1 MARIHSNNNDLE
13 DAPKVKVT
21 KENFKDALKI
31 FEYIRPHKWSFIGGM
46 FLLFVSS
53 MVFMIFPYLIGLMVD
68 IAQGKSD
75 YNFSL
80 EQIGFVLVAVLFIQG
95 FVSYTRVI
103 LFANVSEKGIADI
116 RKSLYQRMISLPI
129 TFFEENKM
137 GDLISRLTS
146 DVEKLYSTF
155 SITLAEFFRQ
165 IIILFVGILFLA
177 ITTPRLSLIM
187 LLTIPV
193 VVVCAIFFGRYI
205 RKLSKERQKKLAA
218 SNSILGE
225 SIQSIQVVKAFA
237 NELFE
242 TKRYGKSIGDVVT
255 IAMKYARGRAAFSV
269 FIVTIL
275 FGALF
280 FIIWQGAMMVQDG
293 TLTAGKLVSFVTYT
307 FIIGGSI
314 ASLGN
319 FYPEILGAIG
329 ATERIRE
336 ILNTEG
342 EIDLEKKPHLN
353 PLNIKGNIQFEN
365 VHFRYPT
372 RQDMPILKGINL
384 NIKTGQKIA
393 LVGPSGAGKSTI
405 IQLLLQFYGI
415 EKGDIKV
422 DGKSIYDYDLRDLR
436 NNMSLVPQEVILF
449 GGTIRENIL
458 YGKEDATEEEV
469 IQAAKQAN
477 CWEYIES
484 FPDGLDTLIG
494 ERGTK
499 LSGGQ
504 RQRLAIARAILKN
517 PAILLLDEATS
528 SLDAES
534 ERVVQEALN
543 TLMEGRT
550 SIIIAHRLATIRE
563 VDCIYVLDGGKIVE
577 KGTHEELSLQEDGL
591 YSGLAK
597 LQFEMA

>member
-1 MARIHSNNNDLE
+1 MARRHQHNELE
-13 DAPKVKVT
+13 EVPKPKVSRET
-21 KENFKDALKI
+21 FKEALQI
-31 FEYIRPHKWSFIGGM
+31 FEFIRPHKWSFIGGM
-46 FLLFVSS
+46 FLLFISS
-53 MVFMIFPYLIGLMVD
+53 LVFMIFPTLIGMMVD
-68 IAQGKSD
+68 TAQGKSE
-75 YNFSL
+75 YNLTL
-80 EQIGFVLVAVLFIQG
+80 EQIGLIMIAVLFAQG
-95 FVSYTRVI
+95 FVSYFRVI

-129 TFFEENKM
+129 PFFEENKM

-187 LLTIPV
+187 LLTVPV
-193 VVVCAIFFGRYI
+193 VVICAIFFGRYI
-205 RKLSKERQKKLAA
+205 RKLSRQRQKKLAV

-225 SIQSIQVVKAFA
+225 SLQAIQVVKAFA
-237 NELFE
+237 NEMFE
-242 TKRYGKSIGDVVT
+242 SKRYGKSIGDVVI

-293 TLTAGKLVSFVTYT
+293 TISAGRLVSFVTYT

-336 ILNTEG
+336 ILATDTEV
-342 EIDLEKKPHLN
+342 DLTNKPELN
-353 PLNIKGNIQFEN
+353 DLAIKGNIQFED

-372 RQDMPILKGINL
+372 RQDIPVLKGINL
-384 NIKTGQKIA
+384 DIKTGEKIA

-415 EKGDIKV
+415 DKGDIRV
-422 DGKSIYDYDLRDLR
+422 DGKSIYDMDLRDTR
-436 NNMSLVPQEVILF
+436 NIMALVPQEVILF

-458 YGKEDATEEEV
+458 YGKEEATEQEV
-469 IQAAKQAN
+469 ILAAQQSN
-477 CWEYIES
+477 CWEYIQT
-484 FPDGLDTLIG
+484 FPEGLDTLVG
-494 ERGTK
+494 ERGVK

-534 ERVVQEALN
+534 EKVVQDALN

-577 KGTHEELSLQEDGL
+577 KGTHEELSLKEDGL

>member
-1 MARIHSNNNDLE
+1 MRRRHNDDLE
-13 DAPKVKVT
+13 EAPKVKVNR
-21 KENFKDALKI
+21 ENFREALQI
-31 FEYIRPHKWSFIGGM
+31 FEFIRPYKWSFIIGM
-46 FLLFVSS
+46 FLLFLSS
-53 MVFMIFPYLIGLMVD
+53 MVFMLFPHLIGIMVD
-68 IAQGKSD
+68 TAQGQSEYD
-75 YNFSL
+75 LSL
-80 EQIGFVLVAVLFIQG
+80 TQIGFVLAAVLFAQG

-103 LFANVSEKGIADI
+103 LFANVSERGIADI
-116 RKSLYQRMISLPI
+116 RSALYQKMISLPI
-129 TFFEENKM
+129 TFFEDNKM

-165 IIILFVGILFLA
+165 IIILFVGIMFLA

-187 LLTIPV
+187 LLTVPIV
-193 VVVCAIFFGRYI
+193 MVCAIFFGRYI
-205 RKLSKERQKKLAA
+205 RKLSKKRQKQLAE

-225 SIQSIQVVKAFA
+225 SLQAIQVVKAYA
-237 NELFE
+237 NEIFE
-242 TKRYGKSIGDVVT
+242 TKRYGKSIDSVVV
-255 IAMKYARGRAAFSV
+255 IALKYAQGRAAFSV

-280 FIIWQGAMMVQDG
+280 FIIFQGAMMVQNG
-293 TLTAGKLVSFVTYT
+293 TISAGKLVSFVTYT
-307 FIIGGSI
+307 FIIGASI

-319 FYPEILGAIG
+319 FYPEIIGAIG
-329 ATERIRE
+329 ATERVRE

-342 EIDLEKKPHLN
+342 EVDLIKKPHLN
-353 PLNIKGNIQFEN
+353 PLNVQGNISFEE

-372 RQDMPILKGINL
+372 RQDLPVLKGINL
-384 NIKTGQKIA
+384 DIKSGQKIA

-422 DGKSIYDYDLRDLR
+422 DGQSIYDIDLRDLR
-436 NNMSLVPQEVILF
+436 NNMALVPQEVILF
-449 GGTIRENIL
+449 GGSIKENIL
-458 YGKEDATEEEV
+458 YGKEDATDEEV
-469 IQAAKQAN
+469 ITAAKQAN
-477 CWEYIES
+477 CWEYIQN
-484 FPDGLDTLIG
+484 FPEGLDTLIG
-494 ERGTK
+494 ERGVK

-534 ERVVQEALN
+534 ERVVQDALN

-577 KGTHEELSLQEDGL
+577 KGTHDELSLHNNGL
-591 YSGLAK
+591 YSSLAK

>member
-1 MARIHSNNNDLE
+1 MARRHQHNDLE
-13 DAPKVKVT
+13 EVPKPKVSRET
-21 KENFKDALKI
+21 FKEALQI
-31 FEYIRPHKWSFIGGM
+31 FEFIRPHKWSFIGGM
-46 FLLFVSS
+46 FLLFISS
-53 MVFMIFPYLIGLMVD
+53 LVFMIFPTLIGMMVD
-68 IAQGKSD
+68 TAQGKSE
-75 YNFSL
+75 YNLTL
-80 EQIGFVLVAVLFIQG
+80 EQIGLIMIAVLFAQG
-95 FVSYTRVI
+95 FVSYFRVI

-129 TFFEENKM
+129 PFFEENKM

-187 LLTIPV
+187 LLTVPV
-193 VVVCAIFFGRYI
+193 VVICAIFFGRYI
-205 RKLSKERQKKLAA
+205 RKLSRQRQKKLAV

-225 SIQSIQVVKAFA
+225 SLQAIQVVKAFA
-237 NELFE
+237 NEMFE
-242 TKRYGKSIGDVVT
+242 SKRYGKSIGDVVI

-293 TLTAGKLVSFVTYT
+293 TISAGRLVSFVTYT

-336 ILNTEG
+336 ILATDTEV
-342 EIDLEKKPHLN
+342 DLTNKPELN
-353 PLNIKGNIQFEN
+353 DLAIKGNIQFED

-372 RQDMPILKGINL
+372 RQDIPVLKGINL
-384 NIKTGQKIA
+384 DIKTGEKIA

-415 EKGDIKV
+415 DKGDIRV
-422 DGKSIYDYDLRDLR
+422 DGKSIYDMDLRDTR
-436 NNMSLVPQEVILF
+436 NIMALVPQEVILF

-458 YGKEDATEEEV
+458 YGKEEATEQEV
-469 IQAAKQAN
+469 ILAAQQSN
-477 CWEYIES
+477 CWEYIQT
-484 FPDGLDTLIG
+484 FPEGLDTLVG
-494 ERGTK
+494 ERGVK

-534 ERVVQEALN
+534 EKVVQDALN

-577 KGTHEELSLQEDGL
+577 KGTHEELSLKEDGL

>member
-1 MARIHSNNNDLE
+1 MARRHQSNNIE
-13 DAPKVKVT
+13 EAPKVKLT
-21 KENFKDALKI
+21 RENFREALQV
-31 FEYIRPHKWSFIGGM
+31 FEFIRPYKWSFIGGM
-46 FLLFVSS
+46 FLLFISS
-53 MVFMIFPYLIGLMVD
+53 LVFMIFPMLIGVMVD
-68 IAQGKSD
+68 TAQGKSD
-75 YNFSL
+75 YNLTL
-80 EQIGFVLVAVLFIQG
+80 EQLGLIMIAVLFAQG

-129 TFFEENKM
+129 PFFEENKM

-165 IIILFVGILFLA
+165 IIILFVGIMFLA

-187 LLTIPV
+187 LLTVPV

-205 RKLSKERQKKLAA
+205 RKLSRQRQKKLAV

-225 SIQSIQVVKAFA
+225 SLQAIQVVKAFA
-237 NELFE
+237 NEVFE
-242 TKRYGKSIGDVVT
+242 TKRYGNSIGEVVT

-280 FIIWQGAMMVQDG
+280 FIIWQGALMVQEG
-293 TLTAGKLVSFVTYT
+293 TITAGSLVSFVTYT

-329 ATERIRE
+329 ATERVRE
-336 ILNTEG
+336 ILATDTEV
-342 EIDLEKKPHLN
+342 DLVNKPELN
-353 PLNIKGNIQFEN
+353 DLAIKGNIQFES

-372 RQDMPILKGINL
+372 RQDMPVLKGINM
-384 NIKTGQKIA
+384 NIKAGEKVA

-415 EKGDIKV
+415 EKGDIKI
-422 DGKSIYDYDLRDLR
+422 DGTSIYDLDLRDLR
-436 NNMSLVPQEVILF
+436 NNMALVPQEVILF

-469 IQAAKQAN
+469 IIAAKQSN
-477 CWEYIES
+477 CWEYIQS
-484 FPDGLDTLIG
+484 FPEGLETLVG
-494 ERGTK
+494 ERGVK

-534 ERVVQEALN
+534 EKVVQDALN

-577 KGTHEELSLQEDGL
+577 KGTHDELSLKENGL

>member
-1 MARIHSNNNDLE
+1 MRRRHNDDLE
-13 DAPKVKVT
+13 EAPKVKVNR
-21 KENFKDALKI
+21 ENFREALQI
-31 FEYIRPHKWSFIGGM
+31 FEFIRPYKWSFIIGM
-46 FLLFVSS
+46 FLLFLSS
-53 MVFMIFPYLIGLMVD
+53 MVFMLFPHLIGIMVD
-68 IAQGKSD
+68 TAQGQSEYD
-75 YNFSL
+75 LSL
-80 EQIGFVLVAVLFIQG
+80 TQIGFVLAAVLFAQG

-103 LFANVSEKGIADI
+103 LFANVSERGIADI
-116 RKSLYQRMISLPI
+116 RSALYQKMISLPI
-129 TFFEENKM
+129 TFFEDNKM

-165 IIILFVGILFLA
+165 IIILFVGIMFLA

-187 LLTIPV
+187 LLTVPIV
-193 VVVCAIFFGRYI
+193 MVCAIFFGRYI
-205 RKLSKERQKKLAA
+205 RKLSKKRQKQLAE

-225 SIQSIQVVKAFA
+225 SLQAIQVVKAYA
-237 NELFE
+237 NEIFE
-242 TKRYGKSIGDVVT
+242 TKRYGKSIDSVVV
-255 IAMKYARGRAAFSV
+255 IALKYARGRAAFSV

-280 FIIWQGAMMVQDG
+280 FIIFQGAMMVQNG
-293 TLTAGKLVSFVTYT
+293 TISAGKLVSFVTYT
-307 FIIGGSI
+307 FIIGASI

-319 FYPEILGAIG
+319 FYPEIIGAIG
-329 ATERIRE
+329 ATERVRE

-342 EIDLEKKPHLN
+342 EVDLVKKPHLN
-353 PLNIKGNIQFEN
+353 PLNVQGNITFED

-372 RQDMPILKGINL
+372 RQDLPVLKGINL
-384 NIKTGQKIA
+384 DIKSGQKVA

-422 DGKSIYDYDLRDLR
+422 DGQSIYDIDLRDLR
-436 NNMSLVPQEVILF
+436 NNMALVPQEVILF
-449 GGTIRENIL
+449 GGSIKENIL
-458 YGKEDATEEEV
+458 YGKEDATDEEV
-469 IQAAKQAN
+469 IVAAKQAN
-477 CWEYIES
+477 CWEYIQN
-484 FPDGLDTLIG
+484 FPEGLDTLIG
-494 ERGTK
+494 ERGVK

-534 ERVVQEALN
+534 ERVVQDALN

-577 KGTHEELSLQEDGL
+577 KGTHDELSLQDNGL
-591 YSGLAK
+591 YSSLAK

>member
-1 MARIHSNNNDLE
+1 MARRHNNNDLDE
-13 DAPKVKVT
+13 APKVKVNR
-21 KENFKDALKI
+21 ENFREALQI
-31 FEYIRPHKWSFIGGM
+31 FEFIRPYKWSFIIGM
-46 FLLFVSS
+46 FLLFLSS
-53 MVFMIFPYLIGLMVD
+53 MVFMLFPYLIGLMVD
-68 IAQGKSD
+68 TAQGKSEYD
-75 YNFSL
+75 VSL
-80 EQIGFVLVAVLFIQG
+80 KQIGFVLVGVLFAQG

-116 RKSLYQRMISLPI
+116 RSALYQKMISLPI

-155 SITLAEFFRQ
+155 SITLAEFLRQ

-187 LLTIPV
+187 LLTVPV
-193 VVVCAIFFGRYI
+193 VMVCAIFFGRYI
-205 RKLSKERQKKLAA
+205 RKLSKQRQKQLAE

-225 SIQSIQVVKAFA
+225 SLQAIQVVKAFA
-237 NELFE
+237 NEMFE
-242 TKRYGKSIGDVVT
+242 TKRYGKSIDSVVK
-255 IAMKYARGRAAFSV
+255 IALKYARGRAAFSV

-280 FIIWQGAMMVQDG
+280 FIIFQGAMMVQNG
-293 TLTAGKLVSFVTYT
+293 TISAGKLVSFVTYT
-307 FIIGGSI
+307 FIIGASI

-319 FYPEILGAIG
+319 FYPEIIGAIG
-329 ATERIRE
+329 ATERVRE
-336 ILNTEG
+336 ILHTEG
-342 EIDLEKKPHLN
+342 EVDLVKKPHLN
-353 PLNIKGNIQFEN
+353 PMDVKGNISFEG

-372 RQDMPILKGINL
+372 RQDLPVLKGIDL
-384 NIKTGQKIA
+384 DIKAGQKVA

-415 EKGDIKV
+415 EKGTIKV
-422 DGKSIYDYDLRDLR
+422 DGKSIYDIDLRDLR
-436 NNMSLVPQEVILF
+436 NNMALVPQEVILF
-449 GGTIRENIL
+449 GGSIKENIL
-458 YGKEDATEEEV
+458 YGKEDATDEEV
-469 IQAAKQAN
+469 ITAAKQAN
-477 CWEYIES
+477 CWEYIQN
-484 FPDGLDTLIG
+484 FPEGLDTLIG
-494 ERGTK
+494 ERGVK

-534 ERVVQEALN
+534 EKVVQDALN
-543 TLMEGRT
+543 TLLEGRT

-577 KGTHEELSLQEDGL
+577 KGTHDELSLQDNGL
-591 YSGLAK
+591 YSSLAK

>member
-1 MARIHSNNNDLE
+1 MARRHNNNDLDE
-13 DAPKVKVT
+13 APKVKVNR
-21 KENFKDALKI
+21 ENFREALQI
-31 FEYIRPHKWSFIGGM
+31 FEFIRPYKWSFIIGM
-46 FLLFVSS
+46 FLLFLSS
-53 MVFMIFPYLIGLMVD
+53 MVFMLFPYLIGLMVD
-68 IAQGKSD
+68 TAQGKSEYD
-75 YNFSL
+75 ISL
-80 EQIGFVLVAVLFIQG
+80 KQIGFVLVGVLFAQG

-116 RKSLYQRMISLPI
+116 RSALYQRMISLPI

-155 SITLAEFFRQ
+155 SITLAEFLRQ

-187 LLTIPV
+187 LLTVPIV
-193 VVVCAIFFGRYI
+193 MVCAIFFGRYI
-205 RKLSKERQKKLAA
+205 RKLSKQRQKQLAE

-225 SIQSIQVVKAFA
+225 SLQAIQVVKAFA
-237 NELFE
+237 NEMFE
-242 TKRYGKSIGDVVT
+242 TKRYGKSIDSVVT
-255 IAMKYARGRAAFSV
+255 IALKYARGRAAFSV

-280 FIIWQGAMMVQDG
+280 FIIFQGAMMVQNG
-293 TLTAGKLVSFVTYT
+293 TISAGKLVSFVTYT
-307 FIIGGSI
+307 FIIGASI

-319 FYPEILGAIG
+319 FYPEIIGAIG
-329 ATERIRE
+329 ATERVRE
-336 ILNTEG
+336 ILHTEG
-342 EIDLEKKPHLN
+342 EVDLIKKPHLT
-353 PLNIKGNIQFEN
+353 PMDIQGNVTFEN

-372 RQDMPILKGINL
+372 RQDLPVLKGINL
-384 NIKTGQKIA
+384 EIKSGQKVA

-422 DGKSIYDYDLRDLR
+422 DGQSIYDVDLRDLR
-436 NNMSLVPQEVILF
+436 NNMALVPQEVILF
-449 GGTIRENIL
+449 GGSIKENIL
-458 YGKEDATEEEV
+458 YGKEDATDEEV
-469 IQAAKQAN
+469 IIAAKQAN
-477 CWEYIES
+477 CWEYIKK
-484 FPDGLDTLIG
+484 FPEGLDTLIG
-494 ERGTK
+494 ERGVK

-534 ERVVQEALN
+534 EKVVQDALN

-577 KGTHEELSLQEDGL
+577 KGTHDELSLQDNGL
-591 YSGLAK
+591 YSSLAK

>member
-1 MARIHSNNNDLE
+1 
-13 DAPKVKVT
+13 
-21 KENFKDALKI
+21 
-31 FEYIRPHKWSFIGGM
+31 
-46 FLLFVSS
+46 
-53 MVFMIFPYLIGLMVD
+53 MIFPYLIDLMVD